1 MFILAGSDQI
11 FQFECR
17 RAQSFPESLQH
28 IQKMALPMAK
38 EQKKKDDF
46 FKTMISFD
54 QKDITES
61 SDIERKGMITMI
73 IMIIM
78 ILVSVI
84 SLVVNLERDHPLLLL
99 GLTVRHPLLSDLS
112 CHAHRPE
119 SNLGKH
125 VH

>member
-46 FKTMISFD
+46 FKTLISFD
-54 QKDITES
+54 HKVRSNVRYWREKNNDNHDYDLGF
-61 SDIERKGMITMI
+61 SDQ
-73 IMIIM
+73 
-78 ILVSVI
+78 
-84 SLVVNLERDHPLLLL
+84 
-99 GLTVRHPLLSDLS
+99 
-112 CHAHRPE
+112 HRCQP
-119 SNLGKH
+119 
-125 VH
+125 

>member
-54 QKDITES
+54 HKVRSNVRYWRE
-61 SDIERKGMITMI
+61 K

-78 ILVSVI
+78 IMILVLVI
-84 SLVVNLERDHPLLLL
+84 NIVVNLERDHPLLLL

>member
-54 QKDITES
+54 QKDS
-61 SDIERKGMITMI
+61 KVRYWKKGNDNRDNDYYDLGFSDQ
-73 IMIIM
+73 
-78 ILVSVI
+78 
-84 SLVVNLERDHPLLLL
+84 
-99 GLTVRHPLLSDLS
+99 
-112 CHAHRPE
+112 HRCQP
-119 SNLGKH
+119 
-125 VH
+125 